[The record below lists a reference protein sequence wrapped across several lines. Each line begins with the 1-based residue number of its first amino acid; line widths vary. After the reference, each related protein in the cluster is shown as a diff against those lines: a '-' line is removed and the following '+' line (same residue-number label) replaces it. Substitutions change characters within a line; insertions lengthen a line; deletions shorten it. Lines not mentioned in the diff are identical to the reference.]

1 MTDGE
6 FLTRRQL
13 RDAEL
18 GTKVESSSESNAPKF
33 FELKPVP
40 VEFAAVVVPQIIDGE
55 LLNPGADQKTEEPE
69 QSVAEFFGLEQIEEE
84 QETEPESLFDVSPN
98 LVTDVSTSTIILE
111 NVASVDDL
119 GAINENGEWLKTG
132 SIELP
137 PISTATGEIATVL
150 DATETDEAIQADSIS
165 GYVSTIAP
173 LRASGVVNTAG
184 KIGIMPAK
192 LAKGQNQVYLVVA
205 LSVIMVTVGGL
216 VLAAFMLGFFK

>member
-13 RDAEL
+13 RDAENP
-18 GTKVESSSESNAPKF
+18 SSDIRPEAAAETPKF

-40 VEFAAVVVPQIIDGE
+40 PEIAEVVVPQIMDIDSRDSALE
-55 LLNPGADQKTEEPE
+55 QEPAE
-69 QSVAEFFGLEQIEEE
+69 NQQSVAEFFGLEPVHEDFEA
-84 QETEPESLFDVSPN
+84 ESLFNVSPN
-98 LVTDVSTSTIILE
+98 LVTEISTSTIILE

-137 PISTATGEIATVL
+137 PISTNTGEIATVL
-150 DATETDEAIQADSIS
+150 DAAETDEAIQADSIS

-205 LSVIMVTVGGL
+205 VSVIMVTVGGL